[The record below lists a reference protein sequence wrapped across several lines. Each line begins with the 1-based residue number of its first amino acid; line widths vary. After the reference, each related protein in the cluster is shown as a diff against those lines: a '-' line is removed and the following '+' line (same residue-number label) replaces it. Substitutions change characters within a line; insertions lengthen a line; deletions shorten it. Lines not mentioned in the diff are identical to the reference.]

1 MPPAEVE
8 ETYQPISQPLYC
20 YNFRASNKARTTE
33 MNQTPQALCE
43 PSVTVLLPS
52 KSRVNNQTSS
62 LQQQQF
68 MLTSSP
74 SATGAATQHFIKS
87 NTCWLL
93 GLKKNKYIKVITF
106 PSDFYWLNFNFSAIS
121 LRLAFGFPNVD
132 IVTFALSRKHLKYT
146 LEVQLCTGIAITS
159 QQLFPLPSI

>member
-8 ETYQPISQPLYC
+8 ETYQPIYQPIYC

-52 KSRVNNQTSS
+52 KSPVNNQTSS

-74 SATGAATQHFIKS
+74 SATGAATQHCIKS

-93 GLKKNKYIKVITF
+93 GLKKNKKKKIKVITF
-106 PSDFYWLNFNFSAIS
+106 PSDFYWSNFNFSAIS

-132 IVTFALSRKHLKYT
+132 IVTFALSRKRLKFNC
-146 LEVQLCTGIAITS
+146 VQE
-159 QQLFPLPSI
+159 